1 MIDPTT
7 GPPLSPWIR
16 PGDTVIWGQAM
27 AEPLTLT
34 RALVA
39 QRKQLGR
46 LRVFVGIGASSTLQP
61 EHCDTFDF
69 IGYGASGTHRG
80 LAQADVLDILPC
92 HYSQL
97 PVLMRSGALRID
109 VLLLQVS
116 PPDTSGRH
124 SLGLAHEYL
133 LAALDVARVVIAE
146 VNPDVPWVA
155 GERTLTVQDF
165 DLVVPAAFAPIDAA
179 PARPGAIEQ
188 AIAVRVAGLV
198 EDGATLQLGIGN
210 VPEAVLAALHDR
222 HDLGLHTGSVGDGIV
237 ALSES
242 GALTNARKTIDRG
255 VSVAGILMGS
265 ARLRHWAHHNPTLQ
279 MRGTD
284 YTHHADVLSSIDQF
298 VAINSAIEVD
308 LTGQVNAEVAGG
320 VYVGAVGGAMD
331 FLRGAARSRGGLPIV
346 ALPATAGKA
355 ASSRI
360 VATLSG
366 PVSTPRAD
374 AGLIITEHGV
384 ADLRGQTLATRVRRM
399 LAIAA
404 PEHREA
410 LERDASAL
418 LHRCG
423 ATFGHSL
430 PTQHFS
436 RRLLCAEP

>member
-1 MIDPTT
+1 MKDPTQ
-7 GPPLSPWIR
+7 GPDLSPWIR

-61 EHCDTFDF
+61 EHSDSFDF
-69 IGYGASGTHRG
+69 IGYGASGTHRV
-80 LAQADVLDILPC
+80 LAQANVLDILPC

-97 PVLMRSGALRID
+97 PGLIRSGILRID

-116 PPDTSGRH
+116 APDPNGDH

-146 VNPDVPWVA
+146 VNPDVPWVT
-155 GERTLTVQDF
+155 GERMLSAQDF
-165 DLVVPAAFAPIDAA
+165 DLLVPSAFAPIDAA
-179 PARPGAIEQ
+179 PARLGAVEK
-188 AIAVRVAGLV
+188 AIAAHVADLV

-222 HDLGLHTGSVGDGIV
+222 RDLGLHSGSLGDGIV

-242 GALTNARKTIDRG
+242 GALTNARKTIDCG
-255 VSVAGILMGS
+255 VTVAGVLMGGS
-265 ARLRHWAHHNPTLQ
+265 RLRQWAHHNPALQ

-284 YTHHADVLSSIDQF
+284 YTHHADVLSSIDRL

-308 LTGQVNAEVAGG
+308 LTGQVNAEVANG

-346 ALPATAGKA
+346 ALPATAGKVS
-355 ASSRI
+355 SSRI

-384 ADLRGQTLATRVRRM
+384 ADLRGQPLTVRLRRM
-399 LAIAA
+399 LDIAA

-410 LERDASAL
+410 LERDAHTL

-423 ATFGHSL
+423 AA
-430 PTQHFS
+430 FS
-436 RRLLCAEP
+436 H

>member
-1 MIDPTT
+1 MSDPTP
-7 GPPLSPWIR
+7 GPDLSPWIR

-39 QRKQLGR
+39 QRKRLGR
-46 LRVFVGIGASSTLQP
+46 IRVFIGIGASSTLQP
-61 EHCDTFDF
+61 EHSDTFDF
-69 IGYGASGTHRG
+69 IGYGASGTHRV
-80 LAQADVLDILPC
+80 LAQAAVLDILPC

-116 PPDTSGRH
+116 PPDTNGRH

-133 LAALDVARVVIAE
+133 LAALSVARVVIAE

-155 GERTLTVQDF
+155 GERTLEAQDF
-165 DLVVPAAFAPIDAA
+165 DLLVPAAFAPIDAA
-179 PARPGAIEQ
+179 PVRPGATEQ
-188 AIAVRVAGLV
+188 AIAALVAGLV

-222 HDLGLHTGSVGDGIV
+222 RDLGLHSGSICDGIV

-255 VSVAGILMGS
+255 ISVAGVLMGS
-265 ARLRHWAHHNPTLQ
+265 ARLRHWAHHNATLQ

-284 YTHHADVLSSIDQF
+284 YTHHADVLSSIERF

-308 LTGQVNAEVAGG
+308 LTGQINAEVANG

-346 ALPATAGKA
+346 ALPATAGKV

-360 VATLSG
+360 VTTLSG

-374 AGLIITEHGV
+374 AGLIITEYGV
-384 ADLRGQTLATRVRRM
+384 ADLRGQPMAARVRRM

-404 PEHREA
+404 PEHRET
-410 LERDASAL
+410 LERDAHAL
-418 LHRCG
+418 LRHCG
-423 ATFGHSL
+423 ATFSD
-430 PTQHFS
+430 
-436 RRLLCAEP
+436 

>member
-1 MIDPTT
+1 MSDSKP
-7 GPPLSPWIR
+7 GPDLSLWIR

-61 EHCDTFDF
+61 EQSDSFDF
-69 IGYGASGTHRG
+69 IGYGASGTHRV

-92 HYSQL
+92 HYSEL

-109 VLLLQVS
+109 VVLLQVS
-116 PPDTSGRH
+116 PPDANGRH

-133 LAALDVARVVIAE
+133 LAALSVARVVIAE
-146 VNPDVPWVA
+146 VNPDVPWVP
-155 GERTLTVQDF
+155 GERTLAAQDF
-165 DLVVPAAFAPIDAA
+165 DLLVPSAFAPIDAA
-179 PARPGAIEQ
+179 PARPGAAEQ
-188 AIAVRVAGLV
+188 AIAAHVAGLV

-222 HDLGLHTGSVGDGIV
+222 RDLGLHSGSIGDGIV
-237 ALSES
+237 ALSEC

-255 VSVAGILMGS
+255 VSVAGVLMGS
-265 ARLRHWAHHNPTLQ
+265 ARLRHWAHHNPALQ

-284 YTHHADVLSSIDQF
+284 YTHHAGVLSSIDRL

-308 LTGQVNAEVAGG
+308 LTGQINAEVAGG
-320 VYVGAVGGAMD
+320 VYVGAVGGAID

-355 ASSRI
+355 ATSRI
-360 VATLSG
+360 VARLSG

-384 ADLRGQTLATRVRRM
+384 ADLRGQSLTTRVRRM

-410 LERDASAL
+410 LERTTHTL
-418 LHRCG
+418 LQRCG
-423 ATFGHSL
+423 TTSSH
-430 PTQHFS
+430 
-436 RRLLCAEP
+436 